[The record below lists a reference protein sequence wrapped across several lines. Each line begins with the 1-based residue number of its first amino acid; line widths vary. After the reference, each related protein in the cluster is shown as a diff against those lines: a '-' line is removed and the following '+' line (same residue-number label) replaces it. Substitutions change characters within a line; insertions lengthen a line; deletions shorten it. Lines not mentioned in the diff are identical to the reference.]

1 METNFPNS
9 KRVSDGGCGKG
20 GGMRKKWWSTER
32 KWRRSGEMAAGGRM
46 SGPGAG
52 CPGRAGCP
60 GHEPDVR
67 GARASKNTLQK
78 GFRDKNSVDFSDEI
92 WGKVEEKLDPH
103 VAQQIHGT
111 RSTESCQINRSQKK
125 IGALFVWNFSKFGR
139 TRQKQARR
147 RGVGLQNRDQPCS

>member
-1 METNFPNS
+1 
-9 KRVSDGGCGKG
+9 
-20 GGMRKKWWSTER
+20 
-32 KWRRSGEMAAGGRM
+32 M

-67 GARASKNTLQK
+67 GARASKNTCKK
-78 GFRDKNSVDFSDEI
+78 GGLRGKNSVDFSDEI

-111 RSTESCQINRSQKK
+111 NSTKSCQINRSQK
-125 IGALFVWNFSKFGR
+125 IFFGALFVGQFSKLGR
-139 TRQKQARR
+139 TRQK
-147 RGVGLQNRDQPCS
+147 

>member
-1 METNFPNS
+1 
-9 KRVSDGGCGKG
+9 
-20 GGMRKKWWSTER
+20 
-32 KWRRSGEMAAGGRM
+32 M

-67 GARASKNTLQK
+67 GALASKNTLQR
-78 GFRDKNSVDFSDEI
+78 GFWGKNSVDFSDEI

-111 RSTESCQINRSQKK
+111 NSTKSCQINRSQK
-125 IGALFVWNFSKFGR
+125 IFGALFVGQFSKLGR
-139 TRQKQARR
+139 TRQKQARKQS
-147 RGVGLQNRDQPCS
+147 VGLQNREKPLL

>member
-1 METNFPNS
+1 
-9 KRVSDGGCGKG
+9 
-20 GGMRKKWWSTER
+20 
-32 KWRRSGEMAAGGRM
+32 M

-67 GARASKNTLQK
+67 GARARKIPCNRWCL
-78 GFRDKNSVDFSDEI
+78 GKNSVDFSDEI

-111 RSTESCQINRSQKK
+111 NSTKSCQINRSQK
-125 IGALFVWNFSKFGR
+125 IFGALFVGQFSKLGR
-139 TRQKQARR
+139 TRQKQARKQS
-147 RGVGLQNRDQPCS
+147 VGLQNREKPLL

>member
-1 METNFPNS
+1 MDGSPNEEAEEVCEVGCS
-9 KRVSDGGCGKG
+9 GGK
-20 GGMRKKWWSTER
+20 
-32 KWRRSGEMAAGGRM
+32 MAAGGRM

-67 GARASKNTLQK
+67 GARASKNTVQK
-78 GFRDKNSVDFSDEI
+78 GGRGKNSVDFSDEI

-111 RSTESCQINRSQKK
+111 NSTKSCQINRSQK
-125 IGALFVWNFSKFGR
+125 IFGALFVGQFSKLGR
-139 TRQKQARR
+139 TRQKQARKQS
-147 RGVGLQNRDQPCS
+147 VGLQNREKPLL